1 MTLTLHDI
9 DGQVLRLDAAEIE
22 LLGEMTIAGKEATR
36 ILLRSGGDLIVREL
50 ASSILPLV
58 TDLQIASEFE

>member
-58 TDLQIASEFE
+58 TDRQIASELE